1 MKIEKHTKIITIIII
16 SFIIFLFF
24 LRKIR
29 TYNNKNNKN
38 NKILSYY
45 KCDKYAINK
54 ATRDIFIKEKIF
66 KISNPKEADIYLIC
80 EYNNVEKEYDNI
92 PNNKYINAIKGC
104 DKIVSKNN
112 LWKLIKQYHGIEKT
126 LTLVP
131 CTYLLDSYD
140 DKIKLLKNKGNNIYI
155 LKKNLQRQEG
165 LKFITQKEI
174 NLNILNNFYK
184 DKYVLAQEYLDNPL
198 LINGRKVNMRIY
210 LLIVIKNRKKYGYIY
225 NDGFMY
231 YTKKPYNY
239 STNIDEGITTGYIDR
254 EIYNTNPL
262 THIDLKN
269 YLIKNNID
277 DNILFENIQCN
288 ISEILDA
295 IHSSIYSTKG
305 ETNFQLFGIDIQP
318 DSNLNVKLIE
328 INKGPSLIEMD
339 EKDAKIKRKLQEDIY
354 KTVGIVKDNSNNN
367 FTLIWKNNK

>member
-1 MKIEKHTKIITIIII
+1 MKNGKHIIIMIIII
-16 SFIIFLFF
+16 AFIIMTIFF
-24 LRKIR
+24 SRNTIR
-29 TYNNKNNKN
+29 YTH
-38 NKILSYY
+38 NKILTYY
-45 KCDKYAINK
+45 KCNKYPVNK
-54 ATRDIFIKEKIF
+54 ATLDIFNKQKIF
-66 KISNPKEADIYLIC
+66 KTSNPIEADIYLIC
-80 EYNNVEKEYDNI
+80 NYNNVEKEYNNL

-112 LWKLIKQYHGIEKT
+112 MWRLIKQYYGFEKSVS
-126 LTLVP
+126 LVP

-140 DKIKLLKNKGNNIYI
+140 DKIKLLNNKGNNIYI

-174 NLNILNNFYK
+174 NLNNLDMFYK
-184 DKYVLAQEYLDNPL
+184 DKYVLAQEYLDNPFI
-198 LINGRKVNMRIY
+198 INGRKVNMRVY
-210 LLIVIKNRKKYGYIY
+210 LLIVIKNNIKYGYIY

-231 YTKKPYNY
+231 YTKKSYNY

-254 EIYNTNPL
+254 NIYNINPL
-262 THIDLKN
+262 THKELKN
-269 YLIKNNID
+269 YFFKNSID
-277 DNILFENIQCN
+277 NDILFKNIQEN
-288 ISEILDA
+288 TSKILDA

-305 ETNFQLFGIDIQP
+305 EINFQLFGIDIQP

-354 KTVGIVKDNSNNN
+354 KTIGIIKDNSNND
-367 FTLIWKNNK
+367 FTLIWKNSK